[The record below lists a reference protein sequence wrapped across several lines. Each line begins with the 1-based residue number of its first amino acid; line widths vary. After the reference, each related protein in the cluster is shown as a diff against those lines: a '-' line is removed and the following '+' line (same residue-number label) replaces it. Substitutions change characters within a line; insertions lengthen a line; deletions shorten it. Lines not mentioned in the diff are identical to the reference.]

1 MQVNFYDYAT
11 TVNKVKE
18 FGLVD
23 PDDKEGKKPA
33 FVSYDKT
40 TDKWNATV
48 ECNNRTDYS
57 FIAVDNNVPLT
68 VKNNG
73 KDETASSCDAMI
85 YTPKTVCFIELKAD
99 KKGNDWLNHGMEQ
112 LTNTISFFGEEL
124 NNYENKRAYLCN
136 SRRPFVPSIHKI
148 AQQQFMQKNKIVLRI
163 KTEIEELK

>member
-68 VKNNG
+68 VKIND
-73 KDETASSCDAMI
+73 KDETASSCDAML

-112 LTNTISFFGEEL
+112 LTNTIRMMS
-124 NNYENKRAYLCN
+124 
-136 SRRPFVPSIHKI
+136 
-148 AQQQFMQKNKIVLRI
+148 
-163 KTEIEELK
+163 

>member
-11 TVNKVKE
+11 TVNQVKE

-73 KDETASSCDAMI
+73 KDETASSCDAML

-99 KKGNDWLNHGMEQ
+99 KKGTDRLIWNGSVNCCGKWVKD
-112 LTNTISFFGEEL
+112 
-124 NNYENKRAYLCN
+124 N
-136 SRRPFVPSIHKI
+136 SAVRLFYADSG
-148 AQQQFMQKNKIVLRI
+148 L
-163 KTEIEELK
+163 

>member
-11 TVNKVKE
+11 TVNQVKE

-40 TDKWNATV
+40 TDKWNAKV

-73 KDETASSCDAMI
+73 KDETASSCDAML

-99 KKGNDWLNHGMEQ
+99 KKGNDWLNHGSVTRSVMP
-112 LTNTISFFGEEL
+112 LKSFMARPKL
-124 NNYENKRAYLCN
+124 MRPIA
-136 SRRPFVPSIHKI
+136 SMSMVRR
-148 AQQQFMQKNKIVLRI
+148 
-163 KTEIEELK
+163 